1 VIKNRL
7 SKTLLPTYSKIVF
20 IVNNSVIQSR
30 KELGFLPGSKHE
42 KILPFMSGIIDNLEF
57 LFNGH
62 INSDFDITKTDFND
76 WFEIRPV

>member
-1 VIKNRL
+1 M

-62 INSDFDITKTDFND
+62 ISNDFDITKTDFNE